1 MSSPTDQA
9 TQRRLAAVLAADVV
23 GYSGLMSKDEEGTLV
38 RLRDLRRQVIEP
50 GIQAHRGRLV
60 KTVGDGFLVEFA
72 SPLAAVRCAVDL
84 QEAVAAASDEPVKPF
99 KLRIGINL
107 GDIMIEEDGDIF
119 GDGVNIASRLEQ
131 MAPPGGICLSGKV
144 YEEVRDKLSYTF
156 EDQGEHQFK
165 NIGRPIRVYC
175 ILLSADAAVAA
186 GGRKLAAPAMDRP
199 SIAVLPFVNLSK
211 DPEQEYFAD
220 GIVEDIISAL
230 SRFRSFLVIARN
242 TTFTYKGRSVNVPQ
256 IGRELGVRYVLEGS
270 VRRSGERIRITAQ
283 LIDAATGMHMWAE
296 HYDGVVADVFDL
308 QDQITA
314 SVVGSIE
321 PSIRAAE
328 IERARRKRPDNLD
341 AYDLVMRALPYVWSL
356 EYGDNCEATKLLEE
370 ALRLDPD
377 YPSALSLAAWCRGQ
391 RVVYNWS
398 TNIQEDKRETLR
410 LAQAA
415 AALAHDDP
423 FILTVLGA
431 ALTITREFQRAASM
445 LDRALSLDPNSAWA
459 WNRSGWL
466 RDYLDD
472 PETAIDQFERSLRLS
487 PFDPMAFNCEVGI
500 GGAHFIA
507 RRYEAAAQWMEKALR
522 SKPSAIWVH
531 RTLAPAYALAGELDK
546 ARDSVGELL
555 KDYPEIRISEILQA
569 LAFSKEVLDR
579 FAEGLR
585 QAGLPE

>member
-1 MSSPTDQA
+1 MLARS
-9 TQRRLAAVLAADVV
+9 RR
-23 GYSGLMSKDEEGTLV
+23 
-38 RLRDLRRQVIEP
+38 
-50 GIQAHRGRLV
+50 RG
-60 KTVGDGFLVEFA
+60 
-72 SPLAAVRCAVDL
+72 S
-84 QEAVAAASDEPVKPF
+84 
-99 KLRIGINL
+99 
-107 GDIMIEEDGDIF
+107 
-119 GDGVNIASRLEQ
+119 
-131 MAPPGGICLSGKV
+131 
-144 YEEVRDKLSYTF
+144 
-156 EDQGEHQFK
+156 
-165 NIGRPIRVYC
+165 
-175 ILLSADAAVAA
+175 
-186 GGRKLAAPAMDRP
+186 
-199 SIAVLPFVNLSK
+199 
-211 DPEQEYFAD
+211 
-220 GIVEDIISAL
+220 
-230 SRFRSFLVIARN
+230 
-242 TTFTYKGRSVNVPQ
+242 
-256 IGRELGVRYVLEGS
+256 
-270 VRRSGERIRITAQ
+270 
-283 LIDAATGMHMWAE
+283 
-296 HYDGVVADVFDL
+296 
-308 QDQITA
+308 
-314 SVVGSIE
+314 
-321 PSIRAAE
+321 
-328 IERARRKRPDNLD
+328 
-341 AYDLVMRALPYVWSL
+341 
-356 EYGDNCEATKLLEE
+356 TKLLEE

-398 TNIQEDKRETLR
+398 TNIQEDKRETPR

-431 ALTITREFQRAASM
+431 ALTITRELQRAASM

-555 KDYPEIRISEILQA
+555 KDYPEIRISDILQA